1 MGTGRTVPASASQ
14 PAPVLE
20 VVGNAVAHAILSRGA
35 AAVLA
40 SDGSAI
46 LPPLVA
52 LVAAH
57 KASKQTRSEHQFAG
71 AVLVVVQ
78 TASAVVV
85 GRQGEHVGADA

>member
-1 MGTGRTVPASASQ
+1 MKPAGRTVASSGSE

-20 VVGNAVAHAILSRGA
+20 VVGNAVGHVILSRGA

-40 SDGSAI
+40 PDGSPI

-57 KASKQTRSEHQFAG
+57 KASNQPRSEHASFHGRISFQARKRPPRG
-71 AVLVVVQ
+71 SVLI
-78 TASAVVV
+78 TNA
-85 GRQGEHVGADA
+85 